1 MRNGSS
7 RVSAPR
13 RIAALYDDA
22 RQDRRRQIYSFG
34 LYLSEHAKYIPSMP
48 LLKPPHFVIL
58 RSEALSVR
66 DVTFG
71 QRCTW
76 ESFRDTSV
84 IMEILYMCFANRD
97 V

>member
-22 RQDRRRQIYSFG
+22 QIYSFS

-84 IMEILYMCFANRD
+84 IMEILYMCFADRD